1 MSDSDS
7 QRSRIIIEDFSLEH
21 KDTEVVGA
29 LLPICSAWPSNL
41 LPNLLGSDSSWRVAY
56 DSIHHVF

>member
-7 QRSRIIIEDFSLEH
+7 QRSRIIIEDFSLER

-29 LLPICSAWPSNL
+29 SLPICSA
-41 LPNLLGSDSSWRVAY
+41 
-56 DSIHHVF
+56 